1 MTRHSPPFDVPPKRG
16 HDPPN
21 TRGNTMPN
29 YLRLRQIC
37 LVAADI
43 AKAEADITAVLGV
56 PVCYRDPNVAEY
68 GLENLLFPL
77 GPDILEVVVPT
88 RDDTAA
94 GRFLERSAGQ
104 GGYMVIMDCNDVPRR
119 RAHAE
124 AIGVRVAHAIAHD
137 GYDGVQLHPRDC
149 RAAMLDFNCTDGGEP
164 LDGPYHPAGDA
175 WPSIVR
181 PDALPRLASITV
193 ESADPDDLA
202 AHWGRIM
209 ELPVLPGPELRPTR
223 GRITFARCDSGERL
237 IGLTLAV
244 ADPAQTLAAAAARGL
259 EHGPD
264 WVWLCGVRV
273 TLTR

>member
-1 MTRHSPPFDVPPKRG
+1 MAH
-16 HDPPN
+16 
-21 TRGNTMPN
+21 

-37 LVAADI
+37 LVASDI
-43 AKAEADITAVLGV
+43 DKAEADIAAVLGV
-56 PVCYRDPNVAEY
+56 PVCYRDPAVAAY
-68 GLENLLFPL
+68 GLDNLLFPL

-94 GRFLERSAGQ
+94 GRFLERSAGR
-104 GGYMVIMDCNDVPRR
+104 GGYMVIMDCDDVARR
-119 RAHAE
+119 REQAE
-124 AIGVRVAHAIAHD
+124 AAGVRVIHTSD
-137 GYDGVQLHPRDC
+137 SPGYTGVQLHPRDC
-149 RAAMLDFNCTDGGEP
+149 RAAMLDFNCTEGGAA

-181 PDALPRLASITV
+181 PDALPRLDSIAV
-193 ESADPDDLA
+193 ESTDPDDLA

-209 ELPVLPGPELRPTR
+209 DLPVLPGPELRPTR
-223 GRITFARCDSGERL
+223 GRITFHRCDSGERL

-273 TLTR
+273 SLVRAA